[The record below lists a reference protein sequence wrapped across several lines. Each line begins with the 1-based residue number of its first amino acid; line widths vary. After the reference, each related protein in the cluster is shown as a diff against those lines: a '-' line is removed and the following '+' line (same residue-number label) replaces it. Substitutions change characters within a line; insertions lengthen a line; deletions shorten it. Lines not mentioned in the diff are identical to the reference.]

1 MSVCLPE
8 AVCED
13 LWPSP
18 VEGLSEGER
27 VQVAALRSCNGCTE
41 LGWLVSELLGGES
54 FKSMFSSQAVLQ
66 LL

>member
-1 MSVCLPE
+1 
-8 AVCED
+8 
-13 LWPSP
+13 